1 MADPR
6 PGDGGGVGRDA
17 PREGLQGIS
26 GTADEHL
33 DFADGVPGPADQ
45 PVALRKAEQER
56 AEADPLDLPG
66 DPETAAG
73 TQATSRVRMPFDHQ
87 IRQAPSSD
95 TMQGPMGVRGVQAE
109 P

>member
-1 MADPR
+1 MAGASAVMPR
-6 PGDGGGVGRDA
+6 VKASSASG
-17 PREGLQGIS
+17 
-26 GTADEHL
+26 GTADQHL
-33 DFADGVPGPADQ
+33 DFADGVPGPAAQ
-45 PVALRKAEQER
+45 PVALGQAVQER
-56 AEADPLDLPG
+56 AEAYPLDLPC